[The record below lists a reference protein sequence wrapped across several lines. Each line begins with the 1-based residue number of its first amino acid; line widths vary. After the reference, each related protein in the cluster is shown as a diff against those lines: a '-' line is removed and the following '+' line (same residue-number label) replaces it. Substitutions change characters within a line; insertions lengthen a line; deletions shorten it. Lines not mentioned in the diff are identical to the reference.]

1 MAFWKKILQ
10 KDVPPPK
17 LTASLPT
24 LPVAQ
29 PHGTEEPGA
38 APLHKAAISAE
49 GHGSTTGHGEKGHA
63 VEQAATSVAIRPVM
77 TEKTSN
83 AAARGQYVFAVSKG
97 VNKPAIARAVA
108 RRFGVTVVGVRMLHR
123 PGKERRRGRII
134 GWKPGFKKA
143 MVTIKKGQK
152 IDLQ

>member
-10 KDVPPPK
+10 KEEKAAEKPAEK
-17 LTASLPT
+17 KRTAEATASVETSSKPLAPIH
-24 LPVAQ
+24 A
-29 PHGTEEPGA
+29 A
-38 APLHKAAISAE
+38 DRFFAPL
-49 GHGSTTGHGEKGHA
+49 
-63 VEQAATSVAIRPVM
+63 M

-83 AAARGQYVFAVSKG
+83 AAARGQYVFAVSEG
-97 VNKPAIARAVA
+97 VNKPSIARAVS
-108 RRFGVTVVGVRMLHR
+108 RRFGVTVVSVRMLHR

-143 MVTIKKGQK
+143 MVMIKKGQK

>member
-10 KDVPPPK
+10 K
-17 LTASLPT
+17 
-24 LPVAQ
+24 
-29 PHGTEEPGA
+29 EE
-38 APLHKAAISAE
+38 KAAEKPAGKKRAPEADASADT
-49 GHGSTTGHGEKGHA
+49 SAKSLAPVHA
-63 VEQAATSVAIRPVM
+63 MDAFFAPVM

-83 AAARGQYVFAVSKG
+83 AAARGQYVFAVSQG